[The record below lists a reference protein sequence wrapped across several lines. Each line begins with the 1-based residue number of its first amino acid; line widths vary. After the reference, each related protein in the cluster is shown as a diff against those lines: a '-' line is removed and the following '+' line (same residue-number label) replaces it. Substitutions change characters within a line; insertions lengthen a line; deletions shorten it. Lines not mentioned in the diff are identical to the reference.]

1 MRQGE
6 QRESMFKLSSSRMTI
21 KKSLEDTSW
30 GADQRTHFLLIPLFA
45 RKKPSRVR
53 GVCFA
58 GESSMSLEFGILV
71 ELSARRGRLPFR
83 VVNISQHYLGIVF
96 HGRECAL
103 LCQAKAERVKRNRA

>member
-30 GADQRTHFLLIPLFA
+30 GADQRTHFLLILLFA

-71 ELSARRGRLPFR
+71 ELLARQGRLPFR
-83 VVNISQHYLGIVF
+83 MMDLLRHYLVRVF
-96 HGRECAL
+96 N
-103 LCQAKAERVKRNRA
+103 VKDTRLRFSRQLR